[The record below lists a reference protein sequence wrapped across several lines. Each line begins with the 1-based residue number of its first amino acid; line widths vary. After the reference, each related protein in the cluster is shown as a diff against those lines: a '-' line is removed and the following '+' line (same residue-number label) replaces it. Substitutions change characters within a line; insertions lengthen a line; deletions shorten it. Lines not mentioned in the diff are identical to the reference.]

1 MIKYLLSVILFTPAV
16 LFSQIDMET
25 VYYGKD
31 YFIIEGTII
40 PVSQK
45 ESPYDRLPAS
55 YKDIVRKPVWD
66 LSKSSAG
73 LAIRFVTDSPYI
85 KVKWEVLNNFSM
97 NHMPDTGVK
106 GVDLYYKN
114 NSEWQYINTGR
125 PQGFK
130 NQYTLIENMSN
141 ELKEFKIFLPLY
153 DGVKNIEIG
162 IGSSS
167 SIEKAINNDKQPIVF
182 YGTSITQ
189 GGCASRPGMAHTN
202 IISRKLDL
210 DVVNFGFSGN
220 GRMEQPIAELISNVD
235 AKLYI
240 IECLPNMI
248 SPENITKKTIPLVN
262 TIRKNNPL
270 SPIVLIDLFK
280 TPISILNSNSK
291 RDSKAMDDALKS
303 EFKKM
308 IDLGY
313 NNLYYL
319 ETPKIIDS
327 DNEGTVDAIHF
338 TDLGFLRYADFLIDS
353 LSKLDL
359 LDWWITIFA
368 FSFLDFNDTLLHAFT

>member
-1 MIKYLLSVILFTPAV
+1 MPIVLS
-16 LFSQIDMET
+16 SQLVEET
-25 VYYGKD
+25 VYYTKD
-31 YFIIEGTII
+31 HFLIEGTIV
-40 PVSQK
+40 PVSEK
-45 ESPYDRLPAS
+45 ESPYDRLPLS

-73 LAIRFVTDSPYI
+73 LSIRFVTNSPFI

-97 NHMPDTGVK
+97 NHMPDTGIK

-114 NSEWQYINTGR
+114 NDEWQYINTGR

-130 NQYTLIENMSN
+130 SQYKLIENMSN
-141 ELKEFKIFLPLY
+141 EMKEFKIFLPLY
-153 DGVKNIEIG
+153 DGTKKIEIG
-162 IGSSS
+162 IDSSS
-167 SIEKAINNDKQPIVF
+167 LIEKAKKSKKQPIVF

-210 DVVNFGFSGN
+210 EVVNFGFSGN
-220 GRMEQPIAELISNVD
+220 GRMEQPIAKLISNID
-235 AKLYI
+235 AKLYV

-248 SPENITKKTIPLVN
+248 SPENINKRTIPLVN
-262 TIRKNNPL
+262 TIRNNNPFA
-270 SPIVLIDLFK
+270 PIVLIDLFK
-280 TPISILNSNSK
+280 TPISILNNKS
-291 RDSKAMDDALKS
+291 RTDSKAMDDALKS
-303 EFKKM
+303 EFEKM

-313 NNLYYL
+313 KNLYYI

-359 LDWWITIFA
+359 LD
-368 FSFLDFNDTLLHAFT
+368 

>member
-16 LFSQIDMET
+16 LFSQIDTET

-40 PVSQK
+40 PVSEK

-97 NHMPDTGVK
+97 NHMPDTGIK

-153 DGVKNIEIG
+153 DSVKNIEIG
-162 IGSSS
+162 IDSSS

-291 RDSKAMDDALKS
+291 RDSNSMDDALKS

-359 LDWWITIFA
+359 LD
-368 FSFLDFNDTLLHAFT
+368 